1 MNKLWMGMLI
11 MSLAACGIRQQQE
24 EIPTPQVVESATAKE
39 HVVEEEEKVT
49 PLPERGLRGSGKVKA
64 ANYADISFRTQER
77 IAHVFVKNGQRVT
90 RGQKLADLEM
100 TGLTMNLRQAEIGL
114 EQASLE
120 LQDIL
125 IGQGYDPEKPQSV
138 PAEMMK
144 LVRVKSGYEEAA
156 LQRENALHAIEQATL
171 VAPFDGI
178 IANLEA
184 KPHHLA
190 GGGEPFCRIIQ
201 TENMEV
207 EFEVVE
213 NELHLIRT
221 GQQVKVIPQAT
232 SIETLEGE
240 ICTINPQVDEKGLIK
255 VRARVKGNK
264 GLMEGMNVVVEIE
277 P

>member
-24 EIPTPQVVESATAKE
+24 EIPAPQVVETTTAKE
-39 HVVEEEEKVT
+39 LVEEEKIT

-100 TGLTMNLRQAEIGL
+100 TSLTMNLRQAEINM
-114 EQASLE
+114 EQADLE

-125 IGQGYDPEKPQSV
+125 IGQGYDPEKPESV

-144 LVRVKSGYEEAA
+144 LMRVKSGYEQAA

-184 KPHHLA
+184 KPHHLIGNEA
-190 GGGEPFCRIIQ
+190 PFCRIIQ

-221 GQQVKVIPQAT
+221 GLQVKVIPQAT
-232 SIETLEGE
+232 SIGTLEGE

-264 GLMEGMNVVVEIE
+264 GLMEGMNVIVEIE